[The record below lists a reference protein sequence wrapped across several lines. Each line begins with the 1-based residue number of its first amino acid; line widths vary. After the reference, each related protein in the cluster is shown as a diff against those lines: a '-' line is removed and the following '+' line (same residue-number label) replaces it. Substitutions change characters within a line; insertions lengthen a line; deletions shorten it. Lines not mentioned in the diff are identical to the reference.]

1 MNIPDDRKYTKEHE
15 WSRFES
21 DGVARIGI
29 TYFAQDQLGDVV
41 FIEFPALGTRVQ
53 QAAKLGEIE
62 SVKAVS
68 DLYSPLTGKVIEI
81 NPSVQKSPEL
91 VNSDPYGEGWLVRIK
106 IENAQEIENLLDS
119 NQYAEL
125 TQIQ

>member
-15 WSRFES
+15 WSRLES
-21 DGVARIGI
+21 DGFVRIGI
-29 TYFAQDQLGDVV
+29 TNFAQDQLGDVV
-41 FIEFPALGTRVQ
+41 YIEFPTLGTRVE
-53 QAAKLGEIE
+53 QAGKLGEIE

-68 DLYSPLTGKVIEI
+68 DLYSPLTGKVVEI
-81 NPSVQKSPEL
+81 NSKVQETPEL
-91 VNSDPYGEGWLVRIK
+91 VNSDPYGEGWLVRIE
-106 IENAQEIENLLDS
+106 IENAQEIERLLDS